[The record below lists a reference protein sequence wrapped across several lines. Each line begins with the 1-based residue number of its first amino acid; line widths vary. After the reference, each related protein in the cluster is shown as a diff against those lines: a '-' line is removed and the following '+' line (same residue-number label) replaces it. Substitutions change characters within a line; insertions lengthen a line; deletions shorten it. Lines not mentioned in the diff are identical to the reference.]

1 MNLNWQIGRR
11 WAVVQCVPNSEGL
24 AASSAAE
31 LGFTVFWPRYRGKR
45 LQSHR
50 KPVDAVLSYLPGYT
64 FVQDSR
70 YAQDGRPLS
79 LWELGKAKG
88 VASVL
93 KVGSEY
99 ATVPDTDAIMQE
111 LLKMA
116 DDNGFVTRE
125 VATKPITL
133 FKKGDKIIVDD
144 GPFRLFPG
152 VVHEISKNRKIAQV
166 WVQIFGRPTNVEL
179 HIEQMKAAVKPR
191 KVAA

>member
-31 LGFTVFWPRYRGKR
+31 LGFTVFWPRYQEKR

-125 VATKPITL
+125 VAKTPISL
-133 FKKGDKIIVDD
+133 FRVGDKAVIRE
-144 GPFRLFPG
+144 GPFAGFEAVIDKL
-152 VVHEISKNRKIAQV
+152 SKGRNVAKV
-166 WVQIFGRPTNVEL
+166 WVQIFGRPTALTLET
-179 HIEQMKAAVKPR
+179 EQLKTPKAR